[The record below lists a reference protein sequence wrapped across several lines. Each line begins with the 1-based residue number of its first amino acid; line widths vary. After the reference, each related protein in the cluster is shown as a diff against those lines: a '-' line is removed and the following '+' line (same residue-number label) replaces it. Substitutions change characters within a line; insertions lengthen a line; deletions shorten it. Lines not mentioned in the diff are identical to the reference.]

1 MKGTAEGRNMLM
13 ERQRDIVRR
22 TGRQVRE
29 HPGPAL
35 AVVGLAMLLI
45 AVLGGAAL
53 WMWSRK
59 RASRAVDAAMD
70 ALQEEISTNGGH

>member
-1 MKGTAEGRNMLM
+1 ML
-13 ERQRDIVRR
+13 ERQRDIVIR

-53 WMWSRK
+53 WIWTRR
-59 RASRAVDAAMD
+59 RASRLVDQVVDEAIAA
-70 ALQEEISTNGGH
+70 AHAANGTEH